1 MSKTR
6 KALIIA
12 ALAALSAP
20 VQAQT
25 AGPLAPAEG
34 IVIQT
39 TGEVRV
45 KPDLATVQ
53 AGVVSEGKTAAE
65 ALSKNTP
72 ALARLIEAV
81 KAAGVAQGDLST
93 SQVALTPRMTQ
104 ASASSSPQAR
114 APKIDGYEARTG
126 ITVIVR
132 DLAKAG
138 PLIDALVAAG
148 ANDMSGISFGL
159 ADEDKAK
166 DQARDKAAE
175 AARTRAEIYAKRLGV
190 KVGGSSRSSRR
201 KPSHRCDRWAIHA
214 PIAWRPAP
222 RRFRSSRARS
232 PSAPRCARFG
242 GSRSNP
248 SQSRCRNASTKSG
261 CGGSAKGLATVTP
274 R

>member
-12 ALAALSAP
+12 TLAALSVPA
-20 VQAQT
+20 QAQT

-34 IVIQT
+34 IVIRT

-53 AGVVSEGKTAAE
+53 AGVVSEGRTAAE

-81 KAAGVAQGDLST
+81 KSAGVAQGDLST

-104 ASASSSPQAR
+104 PSASSSPQPR
-114 APKIDGYEARTG
+114 ATRIDGYEARTG

-132 DLAKAG
+132 DIAKAG

-159 ADEDKAK
+159 ADEDKAR

-175 AARTRAEIYAKRLGV
+175 AARARAEIYARRLGV
-190 KVGGSSRSSRR
+190 KVGELVSIVEAEAEPPVRPMADARAYRMAAG
-201 KPSHRCDRWAIHA
+201 AA
-214 PIAWRPAP
+214 PIQIEPGEVTISAALRTVWRIE
-222 RRFRSSRARS
+222 
-232 PSAPRCARFG
+232 
-242 GSRSNP
+242 
-248 SQSRCRNASTKSG
+248 K
-261 CGGSAKGLATVTP
+261 
-274 R
+274 

>member
-1 MSKTR
+1 MSKTK
-6 KALIIA
+6 KALLIA
-12 ALAALSAP
+12 ALAALAAP

-25 AGPLAPAEG
+25 PGPLAPAEG

-45 KPDLATVQ
+45 KPDLATVH

-72 ALARLIEAV
+72 ALAKLVEAV

-93 SQVALTPRMTQ
+93 SQIALTPRMTQ
-104 ASASSSPQAR
+104 PSASSSPQAR

-126 ITVIVR
+126 LTVIVR
-132 DLAKAG
+132 DIAKAG

-175 AARTRAEIYAKRLGV
+175 AARARAEIYAKRLGV
-190 KVGGSSRSSRR
+190 KVGELVSIVESEAEPPVRPMADARAYRMAAG
-201 KPSHRCDRWAIHA
+201 AA
-214 PIAWRPAP
+214 PVQVEPGEVTVSAALRTVWRIE
-222 RRFRSSRARS
+222 
-232 PSAPRCARFG
+232 
-242 GSRSNP
+242 
-248 SQSRCRNASTKSG
+248 K
-261 CGGSAKGLATVTP
+261 
-274 R
+274 

>member
-1 MSKTR
+1 MSKTK

-72 ALARLIEAV
+72 ALAKLIEAV

-93 SQVALTPRMTQ
+93 SQIALTPRMTQ
-104 ASASSSPQAR
+104 PSASSSPQAR

-175 AARTRAEIYAKRLGV
+175 AARARAEIYAKRLGV
-190 KVGGSSRSSRR
+190 KVGELASIVEAEAEPPVRPMADTRAYRMAAG
-201 KPSHRCDRWAIHA
+201 AA
-214 PIAWRPAP
+214 PIQVEPGEVTVSAALRTVWRIE
-222 RRFRSSRARS
+222 
-232 PSAPRCARFG
+232 
-242 GSRSNP
+242 
-248 SQSRCRNASTKSG
+248 K
-261 CGGSAKGLATVTP
+261 
-274 R
+274 

>member
-1 MSKTR
+1 MSKTK
-6 KALIIA
+6 KALLIA
-12 ALAALSAP
+12 ALAALAAP

-25 AGPLAPAEG
+25 PGPLAPAEG

-65 ALSKNTP
+65 ALAKNTP
-72 ALARLIEAV
+72 ALAKLIEAV
-81 KAAGVAQGDLST
+81 KATGVAQGDLST
-93 SQVALTPRMTQ
+93 SQIALTPRMTQ
-104 ASASSSPQAR
+104 PSASSSPQAR

-132 DLAKAG
+132 DIAKAG

-175 AARTRAEIYAKRLGV
+175 AARARAEIYAKRLGV
-190 KVGGSSRSSRR
+190 KVGELVSIVESEAEPPVRPMADARAYRMAAG
-201 KPSHRCDRWAIHA
+201 AA
-214 PIAWRPAP
+214 PVQVEPGEITVSAALRTVWRIE
-222 RRFRSSRARS
+222 
-232 PSAPRCARFG
+232 
-242 GSRSNP
+242 
-248 SQSRCRNASTKSG
+248 K
-261 CGGSAKGLATVTP
+261 
-274 R
+274 

>member
-12 ALAALSAP
+12 ALAALSVPA
-20 VQAQT
+20 QAQT

-34 IVIQT
+34 IVIRT

-81 KAAGVAQGDLST
+81 KSAGVAQGDLST

-104 ASASSSPQAR
+104 PSASSSPQPRAAR
-114 APKIDGYEARTG
+114 IDGYEARTG

-132 DLAKAG
+132 DIAKAG
-138 PLIDALVAAG
+138 PLIDALVTAG

-159 ADEDKAK
+159 ADEDKAR

-175 AARTRAEIYAKRLGV
+175 AARGRAEIYAKRLGV
-190 KVGGSSRSSRR
+190 KVGELVSIVEAEAEPPVRPMADARAYRIAAG
-201 KPSHRCDRWAIHA
+201 AA
-214 PIAWRPAP
+214 PIQIEPGDVTISAALRTVWRIE
-222 RRFRSSRARS
+222 
-232 PSAPRCARFG
+232 
-242 GSRSNP
+242 
-248 SQSRCRNASTKSG
+248 K
-261 CGGSAKGLATVTP
+261 
-274 R
+274 

>member
-1 MSKTR
+1 MSKTK
-6 KALIIA
+6 KALLIA
-12 ALAALSAP
+12 ALAAFSAP
-20 VQAQT
+20 VHAQT

-45 KPDLATVQ
+45 KPDLATVH

-65 ALSKNTP
+65 ALAKNTP

-93 SQVALTPRMTQ
+93 SQIALIPRMTQ
-104 ASASSSPQAR
+104 PSSSSSSSPQPR
-114 APKIDGYEARTG
+114 AAKIDGYEARTG

-132 DLAKAG
+132 DIAKAG

-159 ADEDKAK
+159 ADEGKAK

-175 AARTRAEIYAKRLGV
+175 AARGRAEIYAKRLGV
-190 KVGGSSRSSRR
+190 KVGELVSIVESEAEPPARPMGDVRAYRM
-201 KPSHRCDRWAIHA
+201 AAAGA
-214 PIAWRPAP
+214 PVSVEPGEVTVSAALRTVWRIE
-222 RRFRSSRARS
+222 
-232 PSAPRCARFG
+232 
-242 GSRSNP
+242 
-248 SQSRCRNASTKSG
+248 K
-261 CGGSAKGLATVTP
+261 
-274 R
+274 

>member
-1 MSKTR
+1 MSKTK
-6 KALIIA
+6 KALLIA
-12 ALAALSAP
+12 ALAAFSAP
-20 VQAQT
+20 VHAQT

-45 KPDLATVQ
+45 RPDLATVH

-65 ALSKNTP
+65 ALAKNTP
-72 ALARLIEAV
+72 ALAKLIEAV

-93 SQVALTPRMTQ
+93 SQIALIPRMTQ
-104 ASASSSPQAR
+104 PSSSSSPQPR

-132 DLAKAG
+132 DIAKAG

-159 ADEDKAK
+159 ADEGKAK

-175 AARTRAEIYAKRLGV
+175 AARGRAEIYAKRLGV
-190 KVGGSSRSSRR
+190 KVGELVSIVESEAEPPMRPMGDVRAYRMAAGGASVSVEPGEVLVSAALRTV
-201 KPSHRCDRWAIHA
+201 
-214 PIAWRPAP
+214 WRIE
-222 RRFRSSRARS
+222 
-232 PSAPRCARFG
+232 
-242 GSRSNP
+242 
-248 SQSRCRNASTKSG
+248 K
-261 CGGSAKGLATVTP
+261 
-274 R
+274 

>member
-12 ALAALSAP
+12 ALAALSVPA
-20 VQAQT
+20 QAQT

-34 IVIQT
+34 IVIRT

-104 ASASSSPQAR
+104 PSASSSPQPRAAR
-114 APKIDGYEARTG
+114 IDGYEARTG
-126 ITVIVR
+126 ITVVVR
-132 DLAKAG
+132 DIAKAG
-138 PLIDALVAAG
+138 PLIDALVTAG

-159 ADEDKAK
+159 ADEDKAR

-175 AARTRAEIYAKRLGV
+175 AARGRAEIYARRLGV
-190 KVGGSSRSSRR
+190 KVGELVSIVEAEAEPPVRPMADARVYRMAAG
-201 KPSHRCDRWAIHA
+201 AA
-214 PIAWRPAP
+214 PIQIEPGEVTISAALRTVWRIE
-222 RRFRSSRARS
+222 
-232 PSAPRCARFG
+232 
-242 GSRSNP
+242 
-248 SQSRCRNASTKSG
+248 K
-261 CGGSAKGLATVTP
+261 
-274 R
+274 

>member
-1 MSKTR
+1 MSK

-12 ALAALSAP
+12 ALAALAAP
-20 VQAQT
+20 AQAQT

-104 ASASSSPQAR
+104 ASASPSPQPR

-126 ITVIVR
+126 ITVILR
-132 DLAKAG
+132 DVAKAG

-166 DQARDKAAE
+166 DEARAKAAE
-175 AARTRAEIYAKRLGV
+175 AARGRAELYARRLGV
-190 KVGGSSRSSRR
+190 KVGELVSIVEAEAEPPVRPMADARAYRMAAG
-201 KPSHRCDRWAIHA
+201 AA
-214 PIAWRPAP
+214 PVQVEPGEVTVSAALRTVWRIE
-222 RRFRSSRARS
+222 
-232 PSAPRCARFG
+232 
-242 GSRSNP
+242 
-248 SQSRCRNASTKSG
+248 K
-261 CGGSAKGLATVTP
+261 
-274 R
+274 

>member
-1 MSKTR
+1 MSKTS

-12 ALAALSAP
+12 ALAALAAP
-20 VQAQT
+20 VHAQT

-65 ALSKNTP
+65 ALAKNTP
-72 ALARLIEAV
+72 ALAKLLEAV

-93 SQVALTPRMTQ
+93 SQVMLIPRMTQ
-104 ASASSSPQAR
+104 PSASSSPQPR

-126 ITVIVR
+126 ITVILR
-132 DLAKAG
+132 DIAKAG

-166 DQARDKAAE
+166 DEARAKAAD
-175 AARTRAEIYAKRLGV
+175 AGRARAEIYARRLGV
-190 KVGGSSRSSRR
+190 KVGELVSIVEAEAEPPVRPMADARTYRMAAG
-201 KPSHRCDRWAIHA
+201 AA
-214 PIAWRPAP
+214 PVQVEPGEVTVSAALRTVWRIE
-222 RRFRSSRARS
+222 
-232 PSAPRCARFG
+232 
-242 GSRSNP
+242 
-248 SQSRCRNASTKSG
+248 K
-261 CGGSAKGLATVTP
+261 
-274 R
+274 

>member
-1 MSKTR
+1 MSKTK
-6 KALIIA
+6 KALLIA
-12 ALAALSAP
+12 TLAAFSAP
-20 VQAQT
+20 VHAQT

-45 KPDLATVQ
+45 KPDLATVH

-93 SQVALTPRMTQ
+93 SQIALTPRMTQ
-104 ASASSSPQAR
+104 ASASSPPQAR

-159 ADEDKAK
+159 ADEDKAR

-175 AARTRAEIYAKRLGV
+175 AARARAEIYAKRLGV
-190 KVGGSSRSSRR
+190 KVGELVSIVEAEAEPPVRPMGDARAYRM
-201 KPSHRCDRWAIHA
+201 AAGAA
-214 PIAWRPAP
+214 PVQIEPGEVTVSAALRTVWRIE
-222 RRFRSSRARS
+222 
-232 PSAPRCARFG
+232 
-242 GSRSNP
+242 
-248 SQSRCRNASTKSG
+248 K
-261 CGGSAKGLATVTP
+261 
-274 R
+274 

>member
-1 MSKTR
+1 MSKTK
-6 KALIIA
+6 KALLIA

-25 AGPLAPAEG
+25 PGPLAPAEG

-45 KPDLATVQ
+45 KPDLATVH

-65 ALSKNTP
+65 ALAKNTP
-72 ALARLIEAV
+72 ALAKLIEAV
-81 KAAGVAQGDLST
+81 KATGVAPGDLST
-93 SQVALTPRMTQ
+93 SQIALTPRMTQ
-104 ASASSSPQAR
+104 PSASSSPQAR

-132 DLAKAG
+132 DIAKAG

-175 AARTRAEIYAKRLGV
+175 AARARAEIYAKRLGV
-190 KVGGSSRSSRR
+190 KVGELVSIVESEAEPPMRPMGDVRAYRM
-201 KPSHRCDRWAIHA
+201 AAGAA
-214 PIAWRPAP
+214 PVQVEPGEVTVSAALRTVWRIE
-222 RRFRSSRARS
+222 
-232 PSAPRCARFG
+232 
-242 GSRSNP
+242 
-248 SQSRCRNASTKSG
+248 K
-261 CGGSAKGLATVTP
+261 
-274 R
+274 

>member
-1 MSKTR
+1 MSKTK
-6 KALIIA
+6 KALLIA
-12 ALAALSAP
+12 ALAALAAP

-25 AGPLAPAEG
+25 PGPLAPAEG

-45 KPDLATVQ
+45 KPDLAAVH

-72 ALARLIEAV
+72 ALAKLVEAV

-93 SQVALTPRMTQ
+93 SQIALTPRMTQ
-104 ASASSSPQAR
+104 PSASSSPQAR

-126 ITVIVR
+126 LTVIVR
-132 DLAKAG
+132 DIAKAG

-175 AARTRAEIYAKRLGV
+175 AARARAEIYAKRLGV
-190 KVGGSSRSSRR
+190 KVGELVSIVESEAEPPVRPMADARAYRMAAG
-201 KPSHRCDRWAIHA
+201 AA
-214 PIAWRPAP
+214 PVQVEPGEVTVSAALRTVWRIE
-222 RRFRSSRARS
+222 
-232 PSAPRCARFG
+232 
-242 GSRSNP
+242 
-248 SQSRCRNASTKSG
+248 K
-261 CGGSAKGLATVTP
+261 
-274 R
+274 

>member
-1 MSKTR
+1 MSKTK
-6 KALIIA
+6 KALLIA
-12 ALAALSAP
+12 ALAAFSAP
-20 VQAQT
+20 VHAQT

-45 KPDLATVQ
+45 KPDLATVH

-65 ALSKNTP
+65 ALAKNTP

-81 KAAGVAQGDLST
+81 KAAGVAPGDLST
-93 SQVALTPRMTQ
+93 SQIALIPRMTQ
-104 ASASSSPQAR
+104 PSSSSSSSSPQPR
-114 APKIDGYEARTG
+114 AAKIDGYEARTG

-132 DLAKAG
+132 DIAKAG

-175 AARTRAEIYAKRLGV
+175 AARGRAEIYAKRLGV
-190 KVGGSSRSSRR
+190 KVGELVSIVESEAEPPARPMGDVRAYRM
-201 KPSHRCDRWAIHA
+201 AAAGA
-214 PIAWRPAP
+214 PVSVEPGEVTVSAALRTVWRIE
-222 RRFRSSRARS
+222 
-232 PSAPRCARFG
+232 
-242 GSRSNP
+242 
-248 SQSRCRNASTKSG
+248 K
-261 CGGSAKGLATVTP
+261 
-274 R
+274 